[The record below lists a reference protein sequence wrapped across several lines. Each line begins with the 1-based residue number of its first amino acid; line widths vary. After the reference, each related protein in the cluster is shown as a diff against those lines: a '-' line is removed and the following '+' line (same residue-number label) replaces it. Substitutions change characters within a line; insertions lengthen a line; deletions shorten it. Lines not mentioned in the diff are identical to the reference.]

1 VSRQEQGERPYV
13 AALAEAVDERREV
26 RIGGPDSGG
35 AAVPQSVGHGQP
47 HPVGVRP
54 SWHAAHVAGGEPE
67 VLKRHLPAT
76 EFGVR
81 VGEVQ
86 MQGG

>member
-1 VSRQEQGERPYV
+1 
-13 AALAEAVDERREV
+13 
-26 RIGGPDSGG
+26 
-35 AAVPQSVGHGQP
+35 
-47 HPVGVRP
+47 
-54 SWHAAHVAGGEPE
+54 VAGGEPE